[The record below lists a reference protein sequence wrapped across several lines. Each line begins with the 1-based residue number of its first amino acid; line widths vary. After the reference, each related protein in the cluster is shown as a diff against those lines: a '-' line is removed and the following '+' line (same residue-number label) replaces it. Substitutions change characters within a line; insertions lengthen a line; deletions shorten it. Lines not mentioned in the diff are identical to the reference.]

1 MNREPFP
8 SNLSDDELRRYLR
21 SLEARV
27 VAAEAMYVERTLA
40 ADLNSGNTVVNSGV
54 TLNAKF
60 IRSGYKFA
68 SGTAV
73 GAIWNGTDYSII
85 VGNACETT

>member
-1 MNREPFP
+1 MARRFP
-8 SNLSDDELRRYLR
+8 INLPDDELRIYLQ
-21 SLEARV
+21 SLDADLTD
-27 VAAEAMYVERTLA
+27 AQGMYVERTLA
-40 ADLNSGNTVVNSGV
+40 ADLNANATVVNNGV

-60 IRSGYKFA
+60 IRTGYKFV
-68 SGTAV
+68 SGTIV